1 MTSETKRMSYDLKIE
16 EQIKIQISHEI
27 QNAWLLNTVRYTLS
41 LSFSPKKKRFAS
53 AKKNGTSTVCEKGS

>member
-1 MTSETKRMSYDLKIE
+1 MSYDLKIE

-41 LSFSPKKKRFAS
+41 LSFSPKTTLCVREKKRY
-53 AKKNGTSTVCEKGS
+53 CM